1 MDTDQSEEEL
11 KQVVL
16 HVSEIEKVEVK
27 QGHTSKE
34 VVSEKLVTQEVVQ
47 EVIQADTHVE
57 STKEVSK
64 QSANATPAKSTG
76 KTKMVKW
83 KIVPYVFN

>member
-1 MDTDQSEEEL
+1 MDTDEVKKEL

-47 EVIQADTHVE
+47 EVIQAATHVE

-64 QSANATPAKSTG
+64 QSANATPAK
-76 KTKMVKW
+76 KHCKNEKW
-83 KIVPYVFN
+83 